1 MNRVEKIG
9 NCTLYLGDCLEIM
22 QNINGVDVLITD
34 PPYGL
39 GEPSGTLSIERAHK
53 REYDEF
59 EDSHEYLLK
68 CSVPAVIM
76 GLSKAN
82 GRGIVTTGAAHAWD
96 YPKPTVLGAFYQP
109 ASLGM
114 CQWGRQT
121 SQPILFYGKDP
132 MAGKDIQHTTYTL
145 TEKSST
151 KEHPCA
157 KPQLAWDWIVKR
169 GSLSGETVLDPFMGS
184 GTTGISCV
192 KLGRNFIGIEL
203 SEKYFNLSCER
214 IENAY
219 AQGDFFIETK
229 KEKHERLF

>member
-1 MNRVEKIG
+1 MPLI
-9 NCTLYLGDCLEIM
+9 DS
-22 QNINGVDVLITD
+22 VDALITD

-39 GEPSGTLSIERAHK
+39 GEPSGTMSIKRSHK

-59 EDSHEYLLK
+59 EDTHEYLLA

-76 GLSKAN
+76 GLSKSK

-109 ASLGM
+109 ASCGM
-114 CQWGRQT
+114 CKWGRQT

-132 MAGKDIQHTTYTL
+132 MAGKDIQHTTYML

-151 KEHPCA
+151 KDHPCA

-169 GSLSGETVLDPFMGS
+169 GTLDGEIVLDPFMGS
-184 GTTGISCV
+184 GTTGVSCV
-192 KLGRNFIGIEL
+192 KLGRKFIGIEI
-203 SEKYFNLSCER
+203 SEKYFDLSCKR
-214 IENAY
+214 IEKAY
-219 AQGDFFIETK
+219 KQPDMFIKPQNKQEQSWMN
-229 KEKHERLF
+229 L